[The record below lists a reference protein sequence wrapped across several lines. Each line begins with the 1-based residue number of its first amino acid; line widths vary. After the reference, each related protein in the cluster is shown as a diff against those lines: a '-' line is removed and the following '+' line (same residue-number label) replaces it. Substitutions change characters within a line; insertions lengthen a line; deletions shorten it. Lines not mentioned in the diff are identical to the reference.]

1 MVYSKGTFVLLSKNR
16 TRYRSMERTGIEHI
30 TTVGDGPEP
39 ALSLS
44 KGAVPPSPPAPVPV
58 SAQAIPFWELL
69 ETGKVPDEYLKTE
82 YVTQQFVE
90 RLVHY
95 VLSIPSKSISIPQLS
110 AILEQIDARQQIFFF
125 KRLKE
130 TSPHSLKE
138 FAPLYYGVMAEFH
151 PLLFT

>member
-1 MVYSKGTFVLLSKNR
+1 MS
-16 TRYRSMERTGIEHI
+16 TG
-30 TTVGDGPEP
+30 
-39 ALSLS
+39 
-44 KGAVPPSPPAPVPV
+44 PPDSIPF
-58 SAQAIPFWELL
+58 SAQSIPFWELL
-69 ETGKVPDEYLKTE
+69 ESGTVPEEFLASD

-95 VLSIPSKSISIPQLS
+95 ILSVPSKSFSMPELS
-110 AILEQIDARQQIFFF
+110 KILEHMDPKHQVFFF

-138 FAPLYYGVMAEFH
+138 FAPLYYGFMAEFH

>member
-1 MVYSKGTFVLLSKNR
+1 MPG
-16 TRYRSMERTGIEHI
+16 
-30 TTVGDGPEP
+30 
-39 ALSLS
+39 
-44 KGAVPPSPPAPVPV
+44 
-58 SAQAIPFWELL
+58 
-69 ETGKVPDEYLKTE
+69 EYLKTE

-138 FAPLYYGVMAEFH
+138 FAPLYYGFMAEFH

>member
-1 MVYSKGTFVLLSKNR
+1 MVYPKETFCSYPKGQQGK
-16 TRYRSMERTGIEHI
+16 TRSRNMGKTGIEHA
-30 TTVGDGPEP
+30 TTVEGG
-39 ALSLS
+39 SR
-44 KGAVPPSPPAPVPV
+44 AVPPSPPDPVPV

-69 ETGKVPDEYLKTE
+69 EAGKVPDEYLKTE

-95 VLSIPSKSISIPQLS
+95 VLSIPAESISIPQLS
-110 AILEQIDARQQIFFF
+110 AILEQIDSRQQIFFF